1 MDQQINRAARELHSW
16 NGIAVIGAG
25 ASLRAGFPLTP
36 QLQALLWKAVDADE
50 AIRRGL
56 AARFDRPVTV
66 AKNLIGNDP
75 VLTPAA
81 EDAVLRSLT
90 ARHEYQHGFAR
101 LNNERVATP
110 SPAHDA
116 LAELLHRRV
125 IECVISLNW
134 DTLLEAAYQR
144 RYGRLLRADG
154 HWLYKPHGDAAD
166 PDSTWVLPTGGG
178 SIPDIIIQ
186 RARALLEE
194 DRPRALL
201 IVGYSESDEE
211 VVTKLIEPLADH
223 WPVIRVGPSATG
235 ELAVPFSAERALPS
249 ITRAI
254 YPDRDEVP
262 GWEYVTFDNQHDLV
276 QAFLG
281 WRLGPA
287 DVVACPRLPE
297 VALVKRQ
304 LNLTN
309 SAVILGESGSGK
321 SITAYH
327 AAFDL
332 CQQGWEVLRLAQQD
346 CPTDELLAAVAAL
359 PTRSVLVVDDAQA
372 LDPRLPRQLLERA
385 CDRLAVVVVSTNDM
399 PIPGGGVRIIGER
412 AVATIAADLGRRPET
427 FAAVRKLDSRIGEG
441 YLDLSLEDRLA
452 DAAQNAT
459 PWQFNFV
466 LTGGER
472 RAYRVAVDLHTSD
485 RADLLLAAVAA
496 RQIVLL
502 DASVPRTWLEA
513 VARAL
518 GRDSAWVERAL
529 DLLRKHEAIIGDG
542 PWRCPHV
549 RFAAVA
555 LQHVCT
561 QNYRQLGDLTILLRL
576 AMLHEAPPL
585 RGVFLLLDSLHGAPQ
600 LRTQPTG
607 TLVNG
612 ATLTYLLERCWAAR
626 SGLER
631 GGAALALE
639 QLWQW
644 QPECVAALEAHTA
657 LLGRWLED
665 VTGDAAYG
673 LAELL
678 SSLVQT
684 RRALTE
690 AICEH
695 ADPRAVAGA
704 LTRATWSDAHMSGAL
719 TQATWSDAHMWGYLL
734 RRLAAAASRDWTRRL
749 AAALDRPALR
759 SLVRDMAPSNVAQ
772 FEELAMGVAVLGAD
786 PDGALSLE
794 LVDMAIPTMARALN
808 TTPAE
813 TFTQIRDIVWF
824 ILGYAPGAFRQRGP
838 SPTQRRVAQRLART
852 IDPAVVAR
860 AIPLGHRREWEIY
873 SQILAFLREVS
884 PQQARQV
891 AVAIDF
897 VALDEATRGLWE
909 QLPSELV
916 ALIRVLT
923 MLPGWEPSRSW
934 ISRHADEFGRV
945 DPILAAIAPEAV
957 VGRLRAGLPLHLA
970 RGSDAFVDWQEPTA
984 VLAALAGVDQ
994 TIAAQ
999 VADTNYLAIAKG
1011 FSTLQA
1017 NTCEDLALFVA
1028 VLRVVAPVVLTKV
1041 LQAVDPINA
1050 ERAWAERLRG
1060 GAVERQAAAALLG
1073 VIAPGPNP
1081 LDPLASVADRLRR
1094 RFPRAS
1100 RTQADD
1106 RVIADISEAIG
1117 SQAGR
1122 IA

>member
-1 MDQQINRAARELHSW
+1 MDQQIGRAARELHSLH
-16 NGIAVIGAG
+16 GVAVVGAG
-25 ASLRAGFPLTP
+25 ASLRAGLPLTP
-36 QLQALLWKAVDADE
+36 QLQALLWRAVDADE
-50 AIRRGL
+50 AVRREL
-56 AARFDRPVTV
+56 AARFDRPMTV
-66 AKNLIGNDP
+66 AKTLIGYDP

-81 EDAVLRSLT
+81 EDAVLRSPT
-90 ARHEYQHGFAR
+90 ARYEYQRLFAR
-101 LNNERVATP
+101 LNDERVVTP
-110 SPAHDA
+110 SVAHNA

-134 DTLLEAAYQR
+134 DTLLEAAYRR
-144 RYGRLLRADG
+144 RYGRPLRADG
-154 HWLYKPHGDAAD
+154 RWLYKPHGDAAD
-166 PDSTWVLPTGGG
+166 PDTPWVLPTGGG
-178 SIPDIIIQ
+178 SIPDTIIQ
-186 RARALLEE
+186 RTRALLDE
-194 DRPRALL
+194 DHPRVLL

-211 VVTKLIEPLADH
+211 VVTKLIEPLAGH
-223 WPVIRVGPSATG
+223 WPVIRIGPSAVG
-235 ELAVPFSAERALPS
+235 DLAVPFPAERALPA

-276 QAFLG
+276 QALLG

-287 DVVACPRLPE
+287 DVAACPRLPE

-304 LNLTN
+304 LSLTN

-346 CPTDELLAAVAAL
+346 IPTDELLAAVAAL

-385 CDRLAVVVVSTNDM
+385 CDRLAVVVVSANDM
-399 PIPGGGVRIIGER
+399 PIPGGGVRIVGER
-412 AVATIAADLGRRPET
+412 AVATIAADLGRRRPET
-427 FAAVRKLDSRIGEG
+427 YDAVRELDSRIGEG
-441 YLDLSLEDRLA
+441 YLDLSLEHRLA

-459 PWQFNFV
+459 PWQFSFV

-496 RQIVLL
+496 RQLVLL
-502 DASVPRTWLEA
+502 DASVPRTWLDA

-518 GRDSAWVERAL
+518 GKDTAWIDRAL
-529 DLLRKHEAIIGDG
+529 ELLRKHEAIVGDG
-542 PWRCPHV
+542 PWSCPHV

-561 QNYRQLGDLTILLRL
+561 QNYRQLDDLTVLLRL
-576 AMLHEAPPL
+576 AMQHEAPPL
-585 RGVFLLLDSLHGAPQ
+585 RGIFLLLDSLHWVPQ
-600 LRTQPTG
+600 LRTQPAG
-607 TLVNG
+607 TLVDR

-644 QPECVAALEAHTA
+644 QPECVAALEAHAA

-704 LTRATWSDAHMSGAL
+704 LAGT
-719 TQATWSDAHMWGYLL
+719 TWSDAHMWGYLL
-734 RRLAAAASRDWTRRL
+734 RRLAAAASRDWTRRF
-749 AAALDRPALR
+749 AAVLDHPALR
-759 SLVRDMAPSNVAQ
+759 SLVRGMTPANVAQ
-772 FEELAMGVAVLGAD
+772 FEELAMGVAIFDTD
-786 PDGALSLE
+786 PDNALSLE
-794 LVDMAIPTMARALN
+794 LVDLAIPALAHGLY
-808 TTPAE
+808 TAPAE
-813 TFTQIRDIVWF
+813 TFTHIHDIVWF

-838 SPTQRRVAQRLART
+838 SPAQRRVAQRLAQA

-873 SQILAFLREVS
+873 SQLLAFLREVS
-884 PQQARQV
+884 PGRARQV
-891 AVAIDF
+891 AMNIDF
-897 VALDEATRGLWE
+897 VGLDEATKGLWE
-909 QLPSELV
+909 QMPSELV

-934 ISRHADEFGRV
+934 ISRHADELGRV
-945 DPILAAIAPEAV
+945 DSILAAIAPEAV
-957 VGRLRAGLPLHLA
+957 VGRLRAGLPLHLT
-970 RGSDAFVDWQEPTA
+970 RGLDTFVDWQEPAA
-984 VLAALAGVDQ
+984 VLAALSGVDQ

-999 VADTNYLAIAKG
+999 VADTNYPAIANG

-1017 NTCEDLALFVA
+1017 NTCEDLPVFVA
-1028 VLRVVAPVVLTKV
+1028 ILQAVAPVVLTKV
-1041 LQAVDPINA
+1041 LQAIDPINA

-1060 GAVERQAAAALLG
+1060 SAVERQAAAALLG

-1081 LDPLASVADRLRR
+1081 LANVADRLRS

-1100 RTQADD
+1100 RMQADD
-1106 RVIADISEAIG
+1106 KVVSDIREAIG
-1117 SQAGR
+1117 SQTGR

>member
-1 MDQQINRAARELHSW
+1 MDHQIGRAARELHSW
-16 NGIAVIGAG
+16 NGVAIVGAG

-36 QLQALLWKAVDADE
+36 QLQALLWRAVDADE
-50 AIRRGL
+50 DVRKGL
-56 AARFDRPVTV
+56 AARFGRPATA
-66 AKNLIGNDP
+66 AKSLIGHDP
-75 VLTPAA
+75 VLTSAA
-81 EDAVLRSLT
+81 EVAVLHNSV
-90 ARHEYQHGFAR
+90 ARRVYQHGFAR
-101 LNNERVATP
+101 LNDERVVTP

-125 IECVISLNW
+125 VECVISLNW
-134 DTLLEAAYQR
+134 DTLLEAAYRR
-144 RYGRLLRADG
+144 RYGRPLRADG
-154 HWLYKPHGDAAD
+154 HWLYKPHGDAAN
-166 PDSTWVLPTGGG
+166 PDMAWTLPTEGG
-178 SIPDIIIQ
+178 SIPDAIIQ
-186 RARALLEE
+186 RVRTLLDE

-211 VVTKLIEPLADH
+211 VVTKLIEPMSGQ
-223 WPVIRVGPSATG
+223 WPVIRVGPSAAG
-235 ELAVPFSAERALPS
+235 ELAVPFSAERALPE

-262 GWEYVTFDNQHDLV
+262 GWEYATFDNQHDLV
-276 QAFLG
+276 QALLG
-281 WRLGPA
+281 WRLGPM
-287 DVVACPRLPE
+287 DVAVCPRLPE
-297 VALVKRQ
+297 VTLVKRQ

-346 CPTDELLAAVAAL
+346 RPTDELLAAVAAL

-399 PIPGGGVRIIGER
+399 PIPGGGVRIVGER
-412 AVATIAADLGRRPET
+412 AVATIAADLGRRRPET

-485 RADLLLAAVAA
+485 GADLLLAAVAA

-513 VARAL
+513 IARAL
-518 GRDSAWVERAL
+518 GRDTAWVERAL
-529 DLLRKHEAIIGDG
+529 ELLRKHEAIIGDG

-585 RGVFLLLDSLHGAPQ
+585 RGVFLLLDSLHWAPQ
-600 LRTQPTG
+600 LRAQPTG
-607 TLVNG
+607 TLVDG

-644 QPECVAALEAHTA
+644 QSECVAALEAHTA

-704 LTRATWSDAHMSGAL
+704 LTRATWP
-719 TQATWSDAHMWGYLL
+719 DAHMWGYLL
-734 RRLAAAASRDWTRRL
+734 RRLAAAASSPWTRRL
-749 AAALDRPALR
+749 AVALDRPALR

-794 LVDMAIPTMARALN
+794 LVDMAIPAIARALN

-813 TFTQIRDIVWF
+813 TFAQIRDIVWF

-852 IDPAVVAR
+852 IDPAVMAR

-873 SQILAFLREVS
+873 SQMLAFLREVS
-884 PQQARQV
+884 PERARQV

-934 ISRHADEFGRV
+934 ISRHADELGRV

-1028 VLRVVAPVVLTKV
+1028 VLQVVAPVVLTKV

-1060 GAVERQAAAALLG
+1060 GAVERQAAAALLR

-1081 LDPLASVADRLRR
+1081 LDPLANVADRLRR

-1106 RVIADISEAIG
+1106 KVISDIREAIG